1 MSKTSGYTG
10 ALMVA
15 TVLASPALAQTP
27 APVRRPSLTMSLQIV
42 VNDHSGTGLEG
53 VGIGISGTE
62 SRRTIT
68 DAKGVATV
76 PVSPGTYRLR
86 FERERF
92 ITLERDVTIGRGQP
106 TTIMVALDAALPP
119 PAPAAVPVATPAPAE
134 PAPAPAPPPASAAA
148 AIGPPVH
155 VSIPSFLDKNF
166 IGRDP
171 LKESVLGCT
180 PGATTRVLQ
189 LRDSLALHTHADLD
203 EILYVVAGDGVVRVR
218 DETMTLAPGSLTVIP
233 RGLPHATERRG
244 RNPLIVLSTLAGA
257 ACIEPSAQSNGS
269 SR

>member
-1 MSKTSGYTG
+1 
-10 ALMVA
+10 
-15 TVLASPALAQTP
+15 
-27 APVRRPSLTMSLQIV
+27 MSLQIV
-42 VNDHSGTGLEG
+42 VSDHSGTGLDG
-53 VGIGISGTE
+53 VGIGVSGAA
-62 SRRTIT
+62 SRQAST
-68 DAKGVATV
+68 DAKGLATV

-106 TTIMVALDAALPP
+106 PTIMVALDAALPP
-119 PAPAAVPVATPAPAE
+119 PPPPPVPP
-134 PAPAPAPPPASAAA
+134 PAPAPAPVPAPVPVAAV
-148 AIGPPVH
+148 GPPIH
-155 VSIPSFLDKNF
+155 VSIPAFLDKNF

-180 PGATTRVLQ
+180 AGATTRVLQ

-233 RGLPHATERRG
+233 RGLPHSTERRG

-257 ACIEPSAQSNGS
+257 ACPLEASAQSSNS

>member
-1 MSKTSGYTG
+1 MSKTSGCTG
-10 ALMVA
+10 AIVVA
-15 TVLASPALAQTP
+15 AILVSPALAQTP
-27 APVRRPSLTMSLQIV
+27 VPDRRPPLTLSLHIV
-42 VNDHSGTGLEG
+42 VSDHSGTGLEG
-53 VGIGISGTE
+53 VGIGVSGAE
-62 SRRTIT
+62 SRQAST
-68 DAKGVATV
+68 DAGGLATV
-76 PVSPGTYRLR
+76 PVSPGIYRLR

-106 TTIMVALDAALPP
+106 STVMVALDAALPP
-119 PAPAAVPVATPAPAE
+119 PAPAAAAVPVATPP
-134 PAPAPAPPPASAAA
+134 PAPGPAAA
-148 AIGPPVH
+148 DGPPIH
-155 VSIPSFLDKNF
+155 VSIPAFLDKNF

-180 PGATTRVLQ
+180 GGATTRVLQ
-189 LRDSLALHTHADLD
+189 LRDSLALHTHANLD

-257 ACIEPSAQSNGS
+257 ACPATPSAQSSGS
-269 SR
+269 GR

>member
-10 ALMVA
+10 AIVVVA
-15 TVLASPALAQTP
+15 VLNPALAQKP
-27 APVRRPSLTMSLQIV
+27 MPDRRPPLAMSLQIV

-53 VGIGISGTE
+53 VDIGVSGTE
-62 SRRTIT
+62 SRRAST
-68 DAKGVATV
+68 DARGLATI
-76 PVSPGTYRLR
+76 PILPGTYRLR

-106 TTIMVALDAALPP
+106 ATVMVALGAALPP
-119 PAPAAVPVATPAPAE
+119 PPPPPAPPPPAPAPAAVPLA
-134 PAPAPAPPPASAAA
+134 APPPAAAA
-148 AIGPPVH
+148 GGPPIH
-155 VSIPSFLDKNF
+155 VSIPEFLDQNF

-180 PGATTRVLQ
+180 AGATTRVLQ
-189 LRDSLALHTHADLD
+189 LRDALALHTHADLD

-218 DETMTLAPGSLTVIP
+218 DETMMLAPGSLTVIP

-257 ACIEPSAQSNGS
+257 ACPAAPRAESSGS
-269 SR
+269 RR